1 MSTRTSARPLVRT
14 AVAAAALAV
23 PLLTAQAAPAAD
35 SASAPADSS
44 PGSSHTGPGSDGGAQ
59 GVFLSVSGS
68 GDSWIRGVVLHCEPV
83 PHGHHP
89 RAAETCAALDAAHG
103 DLDALPAG
111 SGRCT
116 MQYDPVT
123 VAARG
128 SHRGQAVNWKKTFA
142 NACVM
147 HQATGPVFDF

>member
-1 MSTRTSARPLVRT
+1 MSTRTSARHLVRT
-14 AVAAAALAV
+14 ALAAAALAV
-23 PLLTAQAAPAAD
+23 PLLTSQAAPAVGATN
-35 SASAPADSS
+35 APADSA
-44 PGSSHTGPGSDGGAQ
+44 PRGPHTGPGSDSGTQ
-59 GVFLSVSGS
+59 GVLLTVSGS
-68 GDSWIRGVVLHCEPV
+68 GDTWIRGVMLHCEPT

-111 SGRCT
+111 NGRCT

-128 SHRGQAVNWKKTFA
+128 SHRGQAVNWKKTFP